1 MTVDVVAAAA
11 ALLGASRNAVIAGM
25 GTDIAG
31 AEAAVAL
38 AQQIGAA
45 VDHMAAG
52 PALSDL
58 ATMREAGWVITT
70 PLQARARADVVLLV
84 GVGIEEA
91 WPEYAERLA
100 LARPPSLAPDASRQV
115 LRIDGAPETLGVL
128 RALLAGRRIAALP
141 ELADVAQALRA
152 ARFGVAVWSAAG
164 LETLAIGMLCG
175 IIDDLNATTRFAG
188 LPLPGAG
195 QVAGVVQA
203 VGWRAGFPPRT
214 GFARGRP
221 EHDPWRFD
229 AARLVA
235 SGEADAVLWICALA
249 PLTPPWTRPVP
260 TVALVPPGT
269 QFATTPEVAIAVGC
283 PGVHHQAMLY
293 DPALGTIVAR
303 APTSPDAALPSV
315 ADVLRRIAAAL
326 PC

>member
-1 MTVDVVAAAA
+1 MTDDAVAAAA
-11 ALLGASRNAVIAGM
+11 ALLGASRSAVIAGM

-38 AQQIGAA
+38 AQRIGAA

-52 PALSDL
+52 PAFGDL
-58 ATMREAGWVITT
+58 ATMREAGWTVTT
-70 PLQARARADVVLLV
+70 PLQARARADVVVLV
-84 GVGIEEA
+84 GDGIEAA
-91 WPEYAERLA
+91 WPGYAEGLA
-100 LARPPSLAPDASRQV
+100 LARPPPLAPGASRQV

-128 RALLAGRRIAALP
+128 RAVLAGRRVSAPP
-141 ELADVAQALRA
+141 ELASAAQALCA

-164 LETLAIGMLCG
+164 LQPLAIAMLCG

-195 QVAGVVQA
+195 QVAAIVQA
-203 VGWRAGFPPRT
+203 MGWRCGFPPRT

-229 AARLVA
+229 AVRLVA
-235 SGEADAVLWICALA
+235 SGEADAVLWISALA
-249 PLTPPWTRPVP
+249 PMTPPWTRLLP

-269 QFATTPEVAIAVGC
+269 AFAAAPDVAIAVGC
-283 PGVHHQAMLY
+283 PGVHHQALLY
-293 DPALGTIVAR
+293 DSTLGTIVNR
-303 APTSPDAALPSV
+303 AATSPGVGLPCV
-315 ADVLRRIAAAL
+315 ADVLGRIAAAL